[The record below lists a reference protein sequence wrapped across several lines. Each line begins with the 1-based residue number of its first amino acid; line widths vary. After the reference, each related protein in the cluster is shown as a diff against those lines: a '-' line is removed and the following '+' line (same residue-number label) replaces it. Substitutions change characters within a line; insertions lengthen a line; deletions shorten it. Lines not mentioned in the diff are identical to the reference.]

1 MWEFRNGI
9 LHGQTSQEIEA
20 RELAA
25 IQKQIV
31 AAYEEYNEDNFI
43 VPRYLCSLFTTRS
56 LQQRLAMDI
65 DSMKS
70 WLRSVTEAKA
80 TQEESTKRYALA
92 AKTLFTPRKRSIK
105 TETTTQPRKHEV
117 TSPISSPYPSDNSST
132 SEITYLSLSN
142 TTIDSQASQ
151 ISSDSV

>member
-43 VPRYLCSLFTTRS
+43 VPRYLCSLFTTHS

-65 DSMKS
+65 DSMKC

-92 AKTLFTPRKRSIK
+92 AKTFFTPRKRSTK
-105 TETTTQPRKHEV
+105 TETTTPPRKHED
-117 TSPISSPYPSDNSST
+117 TSPISSPYSSENSST